1 MSKHWSQ
8 YQTDFAT
15 YFASEEVKSASAK
28 AAELLKAHQRIFF
41 IGNGGSNSICSHMME
56 DYMKMGRKHTMSF
69 TDAAMITCYANDYGW
84 ERAMEEWIIAQ
95 FLPGDLLVAISS
107 SGESKN
113 ILNATKK
120 AKEIGGK
127 IITLSGFNS
136 ENSLGKLG
144 DANIIIPVKSF
155 GIVENFHSM
164 LLHIILD
171 DLHL

>member
-8 YQTDFAT
+8 YQADFAT
-15 YFASEEVKSASAK
+15 YFASEQVQKDVAK
-28 AAELLKAHQRIFF
+28 AAELVKAHKRIFF

-56 DYMKMGRKHTMSF
+56 DYMKMGHKHTMSF

-84 ERAMEEWIIAQ
+84 EKAMEEWIIAQ

-113 ILNATKK
+113 ILNAANK
-120 AKEIGGK
+120 AKELKGK
-127 IITLSGFNS
+127 VITLSGFKND
-136 ENSLGKLG
+136 NSLSKIG
-144 DANIIIPVKSF
+144 DANIVIPVKNY

-164 LLHIILD
+164 LLHVILD
-171 DLHL
+171 DMHL

>member
-8 YQTDFAT
+8 YQNDFAT
-15 YFASEEVKSASAK
+15 YFASEEVKNASAK
-28 AAELLKAHQRIFF
+28 AAELVKAHKRIFF

-84 ERAMEEWIIAQ
+84 ERAMEEWIVAQ

-113 ILNATKK
+113 ILNAANK
-120 AKEIGGK
+120 AKELKGK
-127 IITLSGFNS
+127 VITLSGFKDG
-136 ENSLGKLG
+136 NSLSKIG
-144 DANIIIPVKSF
+144 DANIVIPVSNY

-164 LLHIILD
+164 LLHVILD
-171 DLHL
+171 DMHL